1 MANVMTLQE
10 REERDEQF
18 VREFVNNGG
27 NATKAAKSCGVS
39 GASASNTGYRM
50 KERLWEEIEYEI
62 ASALKG
68 FVPKGVHQLMKLAE
82 SAESENVR
90 LNANRDLLDRVG
102 LTSPTKQEITQVNKI
117 ENMTKEELE
126 GELSQIRD
134 EWLAEY
140 LEENNLVLA
149 NTQ

>member
-1 MANVMTLQE
+1 M
-10 REERDEQF
+10 
-18 VREFVNNGG
+18 
-27 NATKAAKSCGVS
+27 
-39 GASASNTGYRM
+39 
-50 KERLWEEIEYEI
+50 RLD
-62 ASALKG
+62 
-68 FVPKGVHQLMKLAE
+68 E
-82 SAESENVR
+82 SADSENVR

-134 EWLAEY
+134 EWLADY
-140 LEENNLVLA
+140 LEENNLELT